1 MYRSAYATRR
11 TSMRGENRSRR
22 RQSINWGRNQNV
34 VNFGQTYSRRLGPVA
49 HVMIVLLLVVTLGF
63 LYLTQTIKV
72 TDYDHTL
79 AEVNEEVATLEAER
93 DALAVENAKVTAVA
107 ATANNSV
114 ATSMAT
120 ASEANYAED

>member
-11 TSMRGENRSRR
+11 TSMRGGNQRR
-22 RQSINWGRNQNV
+22 RQSINWGRNQNA
-34 VNFGQTYSRRLGPVA
+34 VNFGQTYGRRLGTVS
-49 HVMIVLLLVVTLGF
+49 HIIVVLMIVLTLGF
-63 LYLTQTIKV
+63 LYLSQTIKV

-93 DALAVENAKVTAVA
+93 DALAVENAKVTAMA
-107 ATANNSV
+107 STASNSV
-114 ATSMAT
+114 AASMVT